1 MRPAERSRA
10 LSAPAAERVEC
21 AVCARASAPELRAC
35 CWLEPAAAALV
46 LPCAVPSST
55 ALATAAVPGAR
66 GLATLSHTRSLLSRH
81 CVCACRRE
89 PRRLARTHT
98 VLYLANRLL
107 LFNKGQSH
115 AQQTTEYD
123 MYRLRPRC
131 TESSMAGL
139 DRHILPLPLLFPL
152 PARRYR
158 PDRCARFMD
167 EPILTCCRGWV
178 AQHTSGSPR

>member
-123 MYRLRPRC
+123 MYPDYDRDVPSRVWPGSID
-131 TESSMAGL
+131 TSSPSPSSSPSPPGATGPIDALVLWTSPFSPAAAAG
-139 DRHILPLPLLFPL
+139 
-152 PARRYR
+152 
-158 PDRCARFMD
+158 
-167 EPILTCCRGWV
+167 
-178 AQHTSGSPR
+178 